1 MAKVKFRKRR
11 KGTPRSQL
19 RRGSSF
25 KSKQRE
31 TSPSKASRRKSPKGN
46 HNGHPAAPTKPE
58 FSGRPLGRPVSDA
71 SNAPHGLGPGSP
83 SQGGGGQHSGN
94 KGGTSPAPTAP
105 LPSSGSSNAPPTYSA
120 PSSSSTSSSSRY
132 TKKEKAYFR
141 ARRQARE
148 TKKAI
153 SAIQKDLEQASNQRE
168 KEALREERQQEQERY
183 KKPEKPESLV
193 RKQERQDAREF
204 ADKVVGKVPHQAKE
218 GAKKIA
224 RVQEK
229 RKLIREVKVAAKM
242 GELTAKSVGQKQ
254 GKVPRLESTARGEIQ
269 REGAAAK
276 EQRRHDRERAEQK
289 VLTKSLRQGIKGKAK
304 ASRRAAKSEYAT
316 TVYKMDVDAFK
327 AKYNRKPM
335 KNERKSMARHAVKA
349 AKRAAN
355 DPENPLGHDIRRQR
369 RQLKVL
375 GAVQEEGKKKFGERL
390 EQLLEE
396 DSGASSRQQ
405 RLAERLMY
413 GPRKTK
419 MVKRGKTK
427 VYTENAKGESV
438 VKKEP
443 RFVEVPTR
451 AQRRIRKGKGREP
464 DWRTEDAFGAELG
477 AIRRTGRQDEPRL
490 ITKAELG
497 ARKQA
502 RWIAKREE
510 AERLANQGALA
521 NALDMG
527 ETFLREVGDIP
538 QGLLVQAGTV
548 ALLAKDAAGGIGGVR
563 SDGEAAEQVR
573 AMAKGFQK
581 TDPAYGAIEM
591 LLQGYSLGEVA
602 TEFKDRGRASPISLL
617 SDLAMAGG
625 AGLKV
630 ASLGK
635 VSATTRIPYKVAA
648 TADAEGLG
656 TSGIKGILEVG
667 RRRKAFVRAQQ
678 AQRNVLKAAKKDAK
692 AEAKAKAGPNESKAS
707 IKDRE
712 RRIYEQRASDLQEAH
727 NEIMFERY
735 GGGETQAYTRFRGGR
750 VSQKARES
758 WQGFRGRDPF
768 VKTGESGARR
778 LAKRLGFRFKAER
791 TGEMRGAAVQQQ
803 FREYAEAGALS
814 HQMLSADAR
823 AIMDD
828 PNAGWGVV
836 YDAYFARVGAAA
848 SGYLKRGVNEIRRN
862 QLTPS
867 QRGDISVAIGSRM
880 GGLVKDGIEASD
892 LDALIKGAKANGND
906 AMAASYQRLY
916 DDLMQNGDHAL
927 INSKGVKDA
936 AEVERKF
943 NLETEPEGLTR
954 EQRHYHTTVQ
964 RYAARN
970 EIADIGKGE
979 RAIYDPETRNLIGI
993 ERADGSIRAAY
1004 GKEHPD
1010 DMVRGKPIERRH
1022 MQRELEPGPQK
1033 APDVFE
1039 AAPGAT
1045 IIPAGEA
1052 AGLSYE
1058 EIVATLRMAQKVRR
1072 TPDSPLIENE
1082 TALPDEFGQASLARS
1097 KPGTAEIKEGPQPG
1111 AARSFYEA
1119 DPPVIK
1125 PSESELEDAFR
1136 ASETKPSTE
1145 DLLQEAMGW
1154 VSERKITTSRG
1165 KRGEKI
1171 TVTWGRGEKAIHR
1184 PSPELV
1190 DELKFYGDMF
1200 DRAGAATAGVAQI
1213 WDKIN
1218 WYEKHRDRI
1227 AASMAAALYD
1237 HLAKSMSRN
1246 ASAIGPYGID
1256 VERLMPADV
1265 PPSAA
1270 PPLPKVLEV
1279 ADQWI
1284 EKRQMELLQS
1294 IVNSPDPMTLAN
1306 RARHEALRGMHDAWM
1321 RELVRSN
1328 DNRPLPLQAWQPGA
1342 PAWRATVRYELARL
1356 KADARYGDEGAK
1368 VAAAKL
1374 ERELDLVE
1382 NWPKHWKSLRQ
1393 IAIDRGIEI
1402 DKQAAKAGEQLA
1414 NLMRSNPDSRAMDYM
1429 IQTAEDYGI
1438 ALDRLRQEI
1447 MASDSGKVPP
1457 ALAVKLPLA
1466 TKLIE
1471 KHRPKPEERV
1481 VRQADG
1487 VEPEM
1492 ARLEREAKLEKELR
1506 DKAYFALSKRERKA
1520 YRKRERIRAE
1530 VKAFEGRPKP
1540 DRGGSGFAR
1549 LADAE
1554 RKAKIAKMKATRDP
1568 AGPDQRW
1575 PTIPTK
1581 RAWEPKSKGGGAEPV
1596 YKKAPEPSQPPKR
1609 SEAAAGTD
1617 RGVEAMPG
1625 EGLPGVSATL
1635 PDGDLSG
1642 LTPYQIEAGRGMMRS
1657 QRMQEL
1663 QAAMRDES
1671 LSPSDRRAAKNAHDE
1686 MVRQNGERVRR
1697 RRSGGERPESVWGT
1711 GDQGPVRPGSE
1722 LGHKPRRIYGP
1733 RMSEP
1738 GAVFR
1743 TLRTDEKG
1751 RLRIIVTGEPNR
1763 YGAIMDPL
1771 EGLGDEMGLRDQ
1783 KVSAMTG
1790 TTRVRELDLTDPEN
1804 DVGAVNRRR
1813 HLFNS
1818 WQELV
1823 DIIKQSSYKGG
1834 TPFDDWEAELARL
1847 HAPGKERY
1855 VAIAADQR
1863 SLPKIDGKV
1872 DSARVFK
1879 GTNIV
1884 KAKPGEPAFLMP
1896 ERMMKVAQAH
1906 MRKQGSLEA
1915 ALHVPARLFVAAVL
1929 PFSIGWHVGNMMD
1942 LLTRVGVAGA
1952 WVDDAKLARQFYD
1965 EYSKLVGK
1973 DRADAFFVNIAGHY
1987 GSQKSVLE
1995 AERAAL
2001 SKSPAGQKVTQG
2013 ANQLLDKMD
2022 EAYPGWGASVRD
2034 IGSAATAPARGLRW
2048 ASQKG
2053 FNMASKFEEP
2063 YVNMAGGHALRL
2075 LARELGL
2082 DIGDHV
2088 AMAKALA
2095 RQAEWDKTLMDEFAR
2110 KAVEIVGDYSMSP
2123 WARRWIAPIDPFFRW
2138 VVEANKFIFYHFP
2151 AKHPVKF
2158 LLSAYAAQMGNE
2170 MAEKLG
2176 IDDYLEGNGL
2186 FDVALGGTG
2195 YLAGA
2200 IPIGEGWFRPTS
2212 ALTSWGE
2219 TSKMLEDPLDYIGG
2233 KVFPYFQGIATAAA
2247 GYDPTQKAG
2256 ILAVRAMEGKLAEW
2270 FPNDTQK
2277 LKDTIYPNFHMKG
2290 NEWAMENARAEGSG
2304 LLNAIDAGAGS
2315 FVPGYSQLASLGRE
2329 GGVPDNNSWQSV
2341 PGTQVPLQENKVFNP
2356 MGKAR
2361 PMFGD
2366 HEDGERDYYP
2376 DKDIA
2381 SLAARMKDHLPPTN
2395 VNMVLYTPSG
2405 KIIQN
2410 QGDRFH
2416 NEWVEIT
2423 PEEAKAWEKE
2433 HRSSKGS
2440 IPLSQRQ
2447 GGTKTP
2453 GGVPVESRPGGAN
2466 GPGGVPLVMQ
2476 RGGRETLGKIPL
2488 DQMSSKGAAARGLSI
2503 VEGIIDTVNDP
2514 STKQAID
2521 VGRRYAQAFEKQ
2533 QSSGGFK
2540 VDGDFSDNQK
2550 RYIETLAKETDL
2562 DPQAVGAWVIAESG
2576 GASTGLPDWDGGE
2589 HFGREYFNYLNIG
2602 PWMEDEQLFESPEA
2616 AAHGTAEFLKGKQWG
2631 PGANIPDILPLAAG
2645 KGPEAAIAAI
2655 ERAGWDV
2662 ANYSGQSGISDL
2674 LSQVKVTRTPESK
2687 GYKVPRQLRMEAAA
2701 IYGQKGLRLL
2711 EQGGKIIRAPKK
2723 GESMRLPEGFDP
2735 EGAKKA
2741 ALADLTM
2748 IPKEYWADA
2757 SGDKRTPEENA
2768 SVGGSATSDHLTTS
2782 TNTFAADLPP
2792 SEELANKIAANLG
2805 LEQSHGLQEADING
2819 VHYQLIWQYEG
2830 HYDHIHLGAEVTDE
2844 SKIKGVAPQGVK
2856 IKGTNLMITEP
2867 APAAAA
2873 AVTPSGAPAAAISTG
2888 GSAPPTSGGVGS
2900 VSRETQ
2906 GRKAMNP
2913 FKGMKDRGDALQ
2925 LALQL
2930 LRGEISVLEYV
2941 QARNGL

>member
-204 ADKVVGKVPHQAKE
+204 ADKVVGKVLHQAKEAKE

-229 RKLIREVKVAAKM
+229 RKLIREVKVATKM
-242 GELTAKSVGQKQ
+242 GELTTKRINPPKPKTKKKGKSELTKYGEVRDARPQKP
-254 GKVPRLESTARGEIQ
+254 GKVPHLRMTARGEVQ
-269 REGAAAK
+269 REQAAAK
-276 EQRRHDRERAEQK
+276 QNRVDQRARAEQRH
-289 VLTKSLRQGIKGKAK
+289 LTKNLRQGVKAK
-304 ASRRAAKSEYAT
+304 AQESRRAAKAEAQAT
-316 TVYKMDVDAFK
+316 TFQIGVDAFK

-335 KNERKSMARHAVKA
+335 KNELKAIARHAVKQT
-349 AKRAAN
+349 KRDAH
-355 DPENPLGHDIRRQR
+355 DPSTPLGADIQRQK

-375 GAVQEEGKKKFGERL
+375 GTVQEEGKKRFGERL
-390 EQLLEE
+390 EQLAESG
-396 DSGASSRQQ
+396 SGASKRQQ
-405 RLAERLMY
+405 RMTEHLLY
-413 GPRKTK
+413 GMP
-419 MVKRGKTK
+419 VKDKHGKPK
-427 VYTENAKGESV
+427 
-438 VKKEP
+438 
-443 RFVEVPTR
+443 
-451 AQRRIRKGKGREP
+451 RKGSYAKRHPGDGNSNNWRE
-464 DWRTEDAFGAELG
+464 EDAFGAELG
-477 AIRRTGRQDEPRL
+477 VIRRSGRQDNPRL
-490 ITKAELG
+490 ITKHELG
-497 ARKQA
+497 VRKQA
-502 RWIAKREE
+502 RWVAKAEE

-521 NALDMG
+521 NALDFG
-527 ETFLREVGDIP
+527 DNLLRELGDIP
-538 QGLLVQAGTV
+538 EGLLVQAGTLGLV
-548 ALLAKDAAGGIGGVR
+548 LKESALEGAGLPHDNEGMRQV
-563 SDGEAAEQVR
+563 EA
-573 AMAKGFQK
+573 MLKGFKK
-581 TDPAYGAIEM
+581 TDPIYGAVEM
-591 LLQGYSLGEVA
+591 MLQGRSMGEVL
-602 TEFKDRGRASPISLL
+602 TEFKDRGRASPVSLL
-617 SDLAMAGG
+617 SDMAVVGGG
-625 AGLKV
+625 AMKA
-630 ASLGK
+630 ASIGK
-635 VSATTRIPYKVAA
+635 VSATTRVPYVVKA
-648 TADAEGLG
+648 TADAEPLG
-656 TSGIKGILEVG
+656 VRGIRGVLEVG
-667 RRRKAFVRAQQ
+667 RRRKAYVRSMQ
-678 AQRNVLKAAKKDAK
+678 AQRNALKDAK
-692 AEAKAKAGPNESKAS
+692 KAADDEAKASASPHESKAS
-707 IKDRE
+707 VQDRA
-712 RRIYEQRASDLQEAH
+712 RRIYEKRATDLQEAH
-727 NEIMFERY
+727 NELMHEKF
-735 GGGETQAYTRFRGGR
+735 GSGETQAYTRFRSGR
-750 VSQKARES
+750 VAQKALES
-758 WQGFRGRDPF
+758 WRGFRGKDPF
-768 VKTGESGARR
+768 VKTGESGAKR

-791 TGEMRGAAVQQQ
+791 TGEMRGAHVQQQ
-803 FREYAEAGALS
+803 FRDMAEAGALS
-814 HQMLSADAR
+814 GKMLSAEAR

-828 PNAGWGVV
+828 PNVGWGLA
-836 YDAYFARVGAAA
+836 YDAYFKRAKAAA
-848 SGYLKRGVNEIRRN
+848 VGTLKGMRQSIIRN
-862 QLTPS
+862 HMTP
-867 QRGDISVAIGSRM
+867 QMAGDMSNAIGSRM
-880 GGLVKDGIEASD
+880 GGLIKDGIEASD
-892 LDALIKGAKANGND
+892 LDALIKGARANGNE
-906 AMAASYQRLY
+906 AMAASYKRLY
-916 DDLMQNGDHAL
+916 DDLMEHGENSL
-927 INSKGVKDA
+927 VMSKGVRDA

-943 NLETEPEGLTR
+943 NLDTNPEGLTR
-954 EQRHYHTTVQ
+954 ERALYHTTVQ

-970 EIADIGKGE
+970 EVADIGPGE
-979 RAIYDPETRNLIGI
+979 RAVYDPETRNLIGI

-1010 DMVRGKPIERRH
+1010 DMVRPKPTGRAF

-1033 APDVFE
+1033 PPDVFE
-1039 AAPGAT
+1039 AAPGDTAV
-1045 IIPAGEA
+1045 PGGEFVIDAEDA
-1052 AGLSYE
+1052 AALSHE
-1058 EIVATLRMAQKVRR
+1058 EIVATLRAAKYSRDLHGTHNLKPGER
-1072 TPDSPLIENE
+1072 GKLAPPNPDSSNVSLQDERTIPTSPGDKIKKDGHETRNVGESRDAGYGRANYDMVSNE
-1082 TALPDEFGQASLARS
+1082 SPDVTEASARIYEEVMRWVFDAS
-1097 KPGTAEIKEGPQPG
+1097 GLRKSRTGLGGAMRDVTGVPSSTLKEDI
-1111 AARSFYEA
+1111 SFYA
-1119 DPPVIK
+1119 DMY
-1125 PSESELEDAFR
+1125 E
-1136 ASETKPSTE
+1136 
-1145 DLLQEAMGW
+1145 
-1154 VSERKITTSRG
+1154 
-1165 KRGEKI
+1165 
-1171 TVTWGRGEKAIHR
+1171 
-1184 PSPELV
+1184 
-1190 DELKFYGDMF
+1190 
-1200 DRAGAATAGVAQI
+1200 RAGAANAGVGAM
-1213 WDKIN
+1213 WHKIN
-1218 WYEKHRDRI
+1218 WYENNRDRI
-1227 AASMAAALYD
+1227 AASMASQLYTR
-1237 HLAKSMSRN
+1237 LAQSLERN
-1246 ASAIGPYGID
+1246 VSDIGPYG
-1256 VERLMPADV
+1256 VELEDLSAGLGAPVRLTGEITG
-1265 PPSAA
+1265 
-1270 PPLPKVLEV
+1270 PPLKDVLRK
-1279 ADQWI
+1279 ADDLI
-1284 EKRQMELLQS
+1284 EAEQNRLLDA
-1294 IVNSPDPMTLAN
+1294 IVGAEDPMKLAN
-1306 RARHEALRGMHDAWM
+1306 NARHTALRGMYDAWM
-1321 RELVRSN
+1321 RELVRRN
-1328 DNRPLPLQAWQPGA
+1328 NNAPLPPQAWQVGGD
-1342 PAWRATVRYELARL
+1342 AWKATTHYELKRL
-1356 KADARYGDEGAK
+1356 EADARYGDEGAR
-1368 VAAAKL
+1368 VEAAKL
-1374 ERELDLVE
+1374 RKEVDLVD
-1382 NWPKHWKSLRQ
+1382 NWPKHWKSMRQ
-1393 IAIDRGIEI
+1393 TAIDRGIEL
-1402 DKQAAKAGEQLA
+1402 DKKAADAGAQLA
-1414 NLMRSNPDSRAMDYM
+1414 KQLESNPDSMGIDFMSQA
-1429 IQTAEDYGI
+1429 AEDFGI
-1438 ALDRLRQEI
+1438 ALERLRQEI
-1447 MASDSGKVPP
+1447 MAADSGKVPP
-1457 ALAVKLPLA
+1457 ALAAKLPESA
-1466 TKLIE
+1466 KLIE
-1471 KHRPKPEERV
+1471 KHRPKPEEVHSRYK
-1481 VRQADG
+1481 ADEG
-1487 VEPEM
+1487 VEPEQV
-1492 ARLEREAKLEKELR
+1492 RIDREAKLKADLER
-1506 DKAYFALSKRERKA
+1506 KAYQALSKRERKA
-1520 YRKRERIRAE
+1520 FRKRQRIRAE
-1530 VKAFEGRPKP
+1530 VRAFEGRPRERSSGGFGRMVQRERELKGEAKP
-1540 DRGGSGFAR
+1540 RPAESSER
-1549 LADAE
+1549 LTGWMKRPE
-1554 RKAKIAKMKATRDP
+1554 EKAAQKVV
-1568 AGPDQRW
+1568 
-1575 PTIPTK
+1575 
-1581 RAWEPKSKGGGAEPV
+1581 ESKG
-1596 YKKAPEPSQPPKR
+1596 YYSKKAPEP
-1609 SEAAAGTD
+1609 A
-1617 RGVEAMPG
+1617 
-1625 EGLPGVSATL
+1625 
-1635 PDGDLSG
+1635 
-1642 LTPYQIEAGRGMMRS
+1642 
-1657 QRMQEL
+1657 
-1663 QAAMRDES
+1663 QAPRDEAPADGTYRS
-1671 LSPSDRRAAKNAHDE
+1671 VEGAE
-1686 MVRQNGERVRR
+1686 NGY
-1697 RRSGGERPESVWGT
+1697 
-1711 GDQGPVRPGSE
+1711 DGPVTPGSE
-1722 LGHKPRRIYGP
+1722 LRVRRIYGP
-1733 RMSEP
+1733 RMKHY

-1743 TLRTDEKG
+1743 TIRTDDEG
-1751 RLRIIVTGEPNR
+1751 RLRIVVTGEENNH
-1763 YGAIMDPL
+1763 GAIMSPL
-1771 EGLGDEMGLRDQ
+1771 EGLNEGMGMRDQ
-1783 KVSAMTG
+1783 QISQMTG
-1790 TTRVRELDLTDPEN
+1790 TTRVREHDLTDPEN
-1804 DVGAVNRRR
+1804 DVGAMNRRR
-1813 HLFNS
+1813 HLYNA

-1823 DIIKQSSYKGG
+1823 DTIRQSSYRGG
-1834 TPFDDWEAELARL
+1834 QVFDDWEAELKRL
-1847 HAPGKERY
+1847 HGPGKERY
-1855 VAIAADQR
+1855 VAVAADQR
-1863 SLPKIDGKV
+1863 NLPKLADGSV
-1872 DSARVFK
+1872 DSSRVFK
-1879 GTNIV
+1879 GTNIL
-1884 KAKPGEPAFLMP
+1884 KARSGEPAFLMS
-1896 ERMMKVAQAH
+1896 ERMMKTAQSH
-1906 MRKQGSLEA
+1906 IRKQGSLEA

-1942 LLTRVGVAGA
+1942 LLTRVGVAGVS
-1952 WVDDAKLARQFYD
+1952 WTEDAKLARRFYD
-1965 EYSKLVGK
+1965 EYSALVGK

-1987 GSQKSVLE
+1987 GSQKAVLE

-2001 SKSPAGQKVTQG
+2001 SKSPVGVKVTKG
-2013 ANQLLDKMD
+2013 ANELLDRMD
-2022 EAYPGWGASVRD
+2022 EAVPGMGASVRD
-2034 IGSAATAPARGLRW
+2034 IGLLATAPARGLRA

-2053 FNMASKFEEP
+2053 FDIASKFEEP
-2063 YVNMAGGHALRL
+2063 YVNLAAGHSLRL
-2075 LARELGL
+2075 MARELGL
-2082 DIGDHV
+2082 DIGDHINI
-2088 AMAKALA
+2088 AKALA
-2095 RQAEWDKTLMDEFAR
+2095 RQAEWDKSLMDEFAR
-2110 KAVEIVGDYSMSP
+2110 KALEIVGDYSMSP

-2304 LLNAIDAGAGS
+2304 LLNAIDAGAGA